1 MTALVSHPTFTRYM
15 VPKRRTFNSTPLP
28 PTSITMSNTTNN
40 NMNITDTPG
49 IGDAAFGGYKLVA
62 VGTSEHTIQ
71 VPVALPMSKH
81 PYRKVMVVNLFFRK
95 IKTLATDLSFTSA
108 KLVSTIATY
117 FNWNTSPVEKKSSI
131 AAETIPAAV
140 LHVSN
145 LTGLSYQNQYG
156 AAVSFDITDARPANL
171 RYFTFRSNWRA
182 SDIDSRWPNDLFS
195 VDFVLKWPQNTV
207 TASTPLLFNI
217 TSPTIDTNTN
227 MTVNTDPLVALLFE
241 LGNLGDDHVVNLS
254 TDDMRALLKRSVS
267 AIIDTP
273 TESVKRKTRL
283 EKNLFG
289 SPTTPSAPSLASAG
303 APKMDSVFASA
314 STRLRATYTGPLDFL
329 EDYNQSVF
337 TTIFGENPTPLILT
351 VTTRNNTFCFFV

>member
-1 MTALVSHPTFTRYM
+1 M
-15 VPKRRTFNSTPLP
+15 VPKRHTFNSTPLP
-28 PTSITMSNTTNN
+28 PTSITMSNTSNN

-81 PYRKVMVVNLFFRK
+81 PYRKVMVVNFFFRK

-108 KLVSTIATY
+108 ELVSTIATY
-117 FNWNTSPVEKKSSI
+117 FNWNTSPVENKSSI

-156 AAVSFDITDARPANL
+156 AAVSFDITDARPVNL
-171 RYFTFRSNWRA
+171 RYFTFCSNWRA

-207 TASTPLLFNI
+207 TASTLLLFNI
-217 TSPTIDTNTN
+217 ASPTIDTNTN

-273 TESVKRKTRL
+273 TESVKRKHDWKRTSSVARQHL
-283 EKNLFG
+283 LLHRWPLREHKNGQCLRFRFDEIE
-289 SPTTPSAPSLASAG
+289 SHIHRAARFLRRSQPVCVYDNLWREPDPSC
-303 APKMDSVFASA
+303 
-314 STRLRATYTGPLDFL
+314 TYSDDA
-329 EDYNQSVF
+329 E
-337 TTIFGENPTPLILT
+337 
-351 VTTRNNTFCFFV
+351 